1 VWRVAFGFDLDTW
14 QHELLRAILELYPE
28 GHPRAGQLRYRQV
41 VVSLGR
47 QNGKTEIAAALGL
60 IGLLRAP
67 NQLVIG
73 LASSREQ
80 AALID
85 KRTLAA
91 IASNP
96 SLKKRF
102 KALTDTRGIR
112 SLDGGQYELKA
123 AKGAA
128 LQGLPVNLGVID
140 ELHLLKSELWNA
152 LLNGLGGRPNG
163 LLVGVTTAGSE
174 ESELLAD
181 LYATGRRA
189 AEGAPELERFGF
201 FLWEAP
207 EARVPDNDAQLLEW
221 LKQANPALASG
232 RLDAENV
239 LSDVRTQ
246 PPGDIIRYR
255 LNRFTESTETFIPLS
270 LWGACA
276 RPLGVEFPTGPD
288 LRPVFAIDRT
298 PGHDFATITEN
309 VMTTDG
315 IVHTKVIWSRMR
327 PTLEQLVDTCARLYR
342 HSPSVYVMDSLGLK
356 DLAGELKRRGLPV
369 VTLGLGEVV
378 NASSGFYS
386 KTVSKRI
393 SHAGDQLLSVQLPGT
408 IRKTKGDGFRV
419 IAREKGMQIDA
430 AMSTIFGVYWAER
443 AASDSPL
450 QVF

>member
-1 VWRVAFGFDLDTW
+1 
-14 QHELLRAILELYPE
+14 
-28 GHPRAGQLRYRQV
+28 LRYRQV

-67 NQLVIG
+67 GQLVIG
-73 LASSREQ
+73 IASSAEQ
-80 AALID
+80 ARLIY

-96 SLKKRF
+96 SLRKRF

-112 SLDGGQYELKA
+112 SLDGGQYELKP

-128 LQGLPVNLGVID
+128 LQGLPVNLGVVD
-140 ELHLLKSELWNA
+140 ELHLLKAELWNA

-174 ESELLAD
+174 LSELLSE

-189 AEGAPELERFGF
+189 SEGDPTLERFGF
-201 FLWEAP
+201 FCWEAP
-207 EARVPDNDAQLLEW
+207 EARVPDNDAELLEW

-270 LWGACA
+270 LWGASA
-276 RPLGVEFPTGPD
+276 RPLGAEFPTGPD

-298 PGHDFATITEN
+298 LVQSHATITAN
-309 VMTTDG
+309 VMTPDG
-315 IVHTKVIWSRMR
+315 VVHTEVVWSMRR
-327 PTLEQLVDTCARLYR
+327 PTLEQLVDVCARLYR
-342 HSPSVYVMDSLGLK
+342 HSPRTFVMDSYNLK
-356 DLAGELKRRGLPV
+356 DLLGELKKRGLP
-369 VTLGLGEVV
+369 TIAIGLGDTI
-378 NASSGFYS
+378 NASSGFYA

-393 SHAGDQLLSVQLPGT
+393 SHAGDPLLSVQFPGT
-408 IRKTKGDGFRV
+408 MRKAKGEGFRV
-419 IAREKGMQIDA
+419 IAREKGFDIDA
-430 AMSTIFGVYWAER
+430 AMATILGVYWAER
-443 AASDSPL
+443 SASDTPI
-450 QVF
+450 QVW